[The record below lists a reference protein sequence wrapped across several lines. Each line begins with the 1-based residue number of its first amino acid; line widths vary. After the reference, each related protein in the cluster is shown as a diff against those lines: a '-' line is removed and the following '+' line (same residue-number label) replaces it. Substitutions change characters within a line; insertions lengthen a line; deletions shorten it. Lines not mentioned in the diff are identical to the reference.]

1 LKIQDLSFYKEWHL
15 LERKVLSHNSSELW
29 MANRFTGSVGL
40 TKESGAE
47 EAKSVSLIDVYRDT
61 YSARQSS
68 HLH

>member
-1 LKIQDLSFYKEWHL
+1 MKIKDLSFYKEWHL

-40 TKESGAE
+40 AKESGAE
-47 EAKSVSLIDVYRDT
+47 ETKSVPLIGVYHDT